1 MGLIIATLR
10 SALFTLVF
18 YLGSIPLV
26 LFAFLTLPFSD
37 AATRRAV
44 KAWANFHYVCTR
56 FILGIKVKV
65 TGTLPDGP
73 ALYAIKHES
82 MFETIDMLRL
92 FHWPVVVA
100 KQELASIPFWGRIA
114 RQHGMIFID
123 RAGGASTLR
132 EMMRT
137 VRAYVQQQRSIVIF
151 PEGTRAAHGTRP
163 RLQSGF
169 AGLYKIAGLPVVPI
183 AMNSGKL
190 ITKGH
195 FAKRAGTVHFLIGET
210 IPPGLPRAE
219 MEERVHQAINMLN
232 DDG

>member
-10 SALFTLVF
+10 SAAFTFFF
-18 YLGSIPLV
+18 YLGSVPLV
-26 LFAFLTLPFSD
+26 IFAFMTMPFSD

-44 KAWANFHYVCTR
+44 KAWAGYHYLSAR
-56 FILGIKVKV
+56 FILGIRVKI
-65 TGTLPDGP
+65 TGNLHDGP

-82 MFETIDMLRL
+82 MFETIDMLRI

-100 KQELASIPFWGRIA
+100 KKELSSIPLWGRIA

-123 RAGGASTLR
+123 RAGGASALR
-132 EMMRT
+132 EMMRI

-151 PEGTRAAHGTRP
+151 PEGTRAPHGTQP
-163 RLQSGF
+163 KLQSGF
-169 AGLYKIAGLPVVPI
+169 AGLYKIAGLPIIPI

-190 ITKGH
+190 ITKGS
-195 FAKRAGTVHFLIGET
+195 FAKRSGTIHFLIGEA

-219 MEERVHQAINMLN
+219 MEERVHRAINVLN
-232 DDG
+232 DDE